1 MEPQES
7 AMCLGCHATA
17 SEAEPWERDET
28 FSLKEGVQCEMCH
41 GPGSEYMDEDVM
53 MDREAAMR
61 AGLKMPTKED
71 CLNCHA
77 EKGSHRIVLGPRTY
91 DLDKAWQEIAHPTP
105 QNWELKKLQPPAP
118 ALAQNPGPA
127 YTGVA
132 VCAECHAGAA
142 WGYQFSKW
150 QASKH
155 ADAYASL
162 GTAKAREMAAA
173 AGVTGDPRT
182 SAQCLKC
189 HATAYHQPA
198 AEVQDTYALHEG
210 VSCEACHGAGSE
222 HADEAT
228 KRKGSETLAIR
239 LPKTTEQTCTACH
252 ANAHGKPFDY
262 AAAVAAIAHPKV
274 PPEIKVEPRYKTPL
288 NLALRPDGRELY
300 VTCEAAYSVIV
311 VDTATRR
318 KVAEIPVG
326 GQPMDVTFS
335 PDGRR
340 AFVSNRLD
348 DSLSVIDVGARKVV
362 ATIPVGDEPHGVL
375 TDRAG
380 KYLYVLNTAT
390 EDISVIDTATLE
402 ESKRLSACRGPGRWR
417 CRPTDRGSASPTCCR
432 VSWSRA
438 RRRFRR

>member
-1 MEPQES
+1 MRCVLTPLVALAARPIVAAEAYRQPVYVGAKVCGECHEGKAMGDQLTLWLHSRHAKAYMSLAKPEAKQIAKWSGIPMEPQES

-28 FSLKEGVQCEMCH
+28 FSIKEGVQCEMCH
-41 GPGSEYMDEDVM
+41 GPGSEYMAEDVM
-53 MDREAAMR
+53 MDREAAMN

-105 QNWELKKLQPPAP
+105 KDWKYEKLQPPAA

-198 AEVQDTYALHEG
+198 AEIQDTYAVHEG
-210 VSCEACHGAGSE
+210 VSCEACHGAGSD
-222 HADEAT
+222 HADEAA
-228 KRKGSETLAIR
+228 KRKGSETLADPACRKPRSRPARPATPTRTASR
-239 LPKTTEQTCTACH
+239 LTTLQRWRPSPT
-252 ANAHGKPFDY
+252 
-262 AAAVAAIAHPKV
+262 
-274 PPEIKVEPRYKTPL
+274 PRSRRRSKSS
-288 NLALRPDGRELY
+288 R
-300 VTCEAAYSVIV
+300 
-311 VDTATRR
+311 ATR
-318 KVAEIPVG
+318 
-326 GQPMDVTFS
+326 S
-335 PDGRR
+335 
-340 AFVSNRLD
+340 RL
-348 DSLSVIDVGARKVV
+348 
-362 ATIPVGDEPHGVL
+362 T
-375 TDRAG
+375 
-380 KYLYVLNTAT
+380 
-390 EDISVIDTATLE
+390 
-402 ESKRLSACRGPGRWR
+402 WR
-417 CRPTDRGSASPTCCR
+417 
-432 VSWSRA
+432 
-438 RRRFRR
+438 

>member
-1 MEPQES
+1 MPG
-7 AMCLGCHATA
+7 LPRHG
-17 SEAEPWERDET
+17 SEAEPWERDDT

-105 QNWELKKLQPPAP
+105 QNWEFKKLQPPAP
-118 ALAQNPGPA
+118 ALAQDPGPA

-173 AGVTGDPRT
+173 AGVAGDPRT

-210 VSCEACHGAGSE
+210 VSCEACHGAGSG
-222 HADEAT
+222 HADEAA
-228 KRKGSETLAIR
+228 KRKGS
-239 LPKTTEQTCTACH
+239 
-252 ANAHGKPFDY
+252 
-262 AAAVAAIAHPKV
+262 AAADD
-274 PPEIKVEPRYKTPL
+274 PPAEDHGADLRGLPRQ
-288 NLALRPDGRELY
+288 LR
-300 VTCEAAYSVIV
+300 
-311 VDTATRR
+311 TA
-318 KVAEIPVG
+318 
-326 GQPMDVTFS
+326 
-335 PDGRR
+335 
-340 AFVSNRLD
+340 NRLTTPRR
-348 DSLSVIDVGARKVV
+348 S
-362 ATIPVGDEPHGVL
+362 
-375 TDRAG
+375 
-380 KYLYVLNTAT
+380 
-390 EDISVIDTATLE
+390 
-402 ESKRLSACRGPGRWR
+402 
-417 CRPTDRGSASPTCCR
+417 RPSPTP
-432 VSWSRA
+432 
-438 RRRFRR
+438 RFRRRSRPSRVTRRRSTWPSAPTAANCTSPARPPIR